1 MSRTY
6 TRWPSAFAWIS
17 IAPQCAGWPAPIWR
31 GEVASPRICATFAR
45 PLAKH
50 AVPSASD
57 MRLSIA
63 RNALKRAGVVRRHAA
78 PWRST
83 IGCQRQN
90 GHDANFLALYGHA
103 KARADY
109 RTATS
114 LSLNASVLPA
124 ATSGDGMPSQR
135 PVEHGEDIPSV
146 DSLRRHR

>member
-1 MSRTY
+1 
-6 TRWPSAFAWIS
+6 
-17 IAPQCAGWPAPIWR
+17 
-31 GEVASPRICATFAR
+31 FAR

>member
-1 MSRTY
+1 
-6 TRWPSAFAWIS
+6 
-17 IAPQCAGWPAPIWR
+17 
-31 GEVASPRICATFAR
+31 
-45 PLAKH
+45 
-50 AVPSASD
+50 

-83 IGCQRQN
+83 MGCQRQN
-90 GHDANFLALYGHA
+90 GHEANFLALYGHA

-124 ATSGDGMPSQR
+124 ATSSDGMPSQR